1 MVGKLRYIILCL
13 ICCLP
18 LRAQQD
24 IDSIKFILDN
34 YKSVDT
40 VRVDLL
46 NRIGFEYWI
55 IDPVKSDEYGTQA
68 LALSQQLEYRRGE
81 AFAQR
86 VIGVA
91 DWTRGNYE
99 TGLISLLKALN
110 IYRELGDALGEAN
123 CNLNIGL
130 IYSDQKNYN
139 RALDYFMNSIAGFEP
154 LNRSDRIATA
164 YNKLGEV
171 LTAQERYDEAYDYL
185 IKALNI
191 HQGNSF
197 DYGIA
202 ESNNRLGR
210 LFAAQG
216 NFEHGLSFL
225 FQSLEVSEKINDREG
240 IVRDYQNIGSAYLQL
255 KNYQKARDYLLQG
268 EKKAREFGS
277 KRWLRDIYFELKQVS
292 MATMKDS
299 LFNEQ
304 LANRIADMEKR
315 NEMDAKERELESIK
329 QERQL
334 LEEKDQLNNTL
345 NIVLGVSFVLLL
357 ISAYLVINRQRL
369 KIRKDKDLF
378 DSKQALS
385 QAELANAQLKQIEL
399 KQELEFKNKELTS
412 YTINFIRKNEVM
424 EELKESIQAIKKEVD
439 HTTGARLAKLSRTV
453 DIALDVD

>member
-1 MVGKLRYIILCL
+1 M
-13 ICCLP
+13 
-18 LRAQQD
+18 
-24 IDSIKFILDN
+24 
-34 YKSVDT
+34 
-40 VRVDLL
+40 RVDLL

-164 YNKLGEV
+164 YNKVGEV

-191 HQGNSF
+191 HQGNNF

-202 ESNNRLGR
+202 ESNN
-210 LFAAQG
+210 
-216 NFEHGLSFL
+216 
-225 FQSLEVSEKINDREG
+225 
-240 IVRDYQNIGSAYLQL
+240 
-255 KNYQKARDYLLQG
+255 
-268 EKKAREFGS
+268 
-277 KRWLRDIYFELKQVS
+277 
-292 MATMKDS
+292 
-299 LFNEQ
+299 
-304 LANRIADMEKR
+304 
-315 NEMDAKERELESIK
+315 
-329 QERQL
+329 
-334 LEEKDQLNNTL
+334 
-345 NIVLGVSFVLLL
+345 
-357 ISAYLVINRQRL
+357 
-369 KIRKDKDLF
+369 
-378 DSKQALS
+378 
-385 QAELANAQLKQIEL
+385 
-399 KQELEFKNKELTS
+399 
-412 YTINFIRKNEVM
+412 
-424 EELKESIQAIKKEVD
+424 
-439 HTTGARLAKLSRTV
+439 
-453 DIALDVD
+453 